1 MQLLKT
7 NETNFAK
14 VVVYETEAPSVEIL
28 GFGDFHIGA
37 TDFSEELLYSIPEQF
52 PNAYL
57 VLVGDYLDFAL
68 KNSLGNIYEATMQPD
83 EQIAIFD
90 KFLEKFRDRILGGVS
105 GNHDYRL
112 KSATGIDIA
121 RLLFDKYN
129 IPYFDTTMIID
140 VNLKGHAHTSTKRL
154 NYAIALH
161 HGSSGG
167 RFPEKSA
174 RQGRYFKDYLE
185 DVDVYVS
192 GHTHQANLL
201 PLRINRYDR
210 KNKVVKPRTI
220 HMVTVPSLIPE
231 EKYAQR
237 KMFPPMPLTYSLV
250 RLMNGITKQVVIETY
265 DFTSK
270 KIGL

>member
-57 VLVGDYLDFAL
+57 VLV
-68 KNSLGNIYEATMQPD
+68 
-83 EQIAIFD
+83 
-90 KFLEKFRDRILGGVS
+90 
-105 GNHDYRL
+105 
-112 KSATGIDIA
+112 
-121 RLLFDKYN
+121 
-129 IPYFDTTMIID
+129 
-140 VNLKGHAHTSTKRL
+140 
-154 NYAIALH
+154 
-161 HGSSGG
+161 
-167 RFPEKSA
+167 
-174 RQGRYFKDYLE
+174 
-185 DVDVYVS
+185 
-192 GHTHQANLL
+192 
-201 PLRINRYDR
+201 
-210 KNKVVKPRTI
+210 
-220 HMVTVPSLIPE
+220 E

-237 KMFPPMPLTYSLV
+237 KMFPPAPLTYSLV